1 MPPLFFFGFAILIT
15 FTCVYKLCRHLPAD
29 VVLTEKAYTSILA
42 AIEDSCDVYGEL
54 NTLDTN
60 VTSVI
65 EACATPVILN
75 SATLLDIPDEQL
87 QDELR
92 AKLLEVISTYIE
104 PNMEVAQVIASR
116 LEPLPLAE
124 IQRMILYANTPE
136 YMANHSVSIYTD
148 TGAPSLDVNMLLLGR
163 PADDIEEPEDQCELL
178 PVLYPSADVYKAGFA
193 MDPEAFSQ
201 DIRDSLDLS
210 LSNEIEMY
218 KCGDIDAFVAANTDG
233 AMFLDEVTND
243 VAITIRNQNM
253 AKMIVEVLADN
264 QNERVLFA
272 VGAAHWQIGNDNF
285 DSLETLLLKDG
296 YSLEH
301 VPDYHPSDTENH
313 DNDHCDV
320 IFNPETG
327 IFDVDPDDDT
337 VPSPMITSQ
346 PVHSVILTDD
356 DTDDGVDP
364 SEIVDTT
371 ETVEEETTPTATPP
385 ADDPSPTPP
394 VGVPSNVEA
403 PTSSSTMNSAS
414 FLLGAAGFIYLFSC
428 M

>member
-1 MPPLFFFGFAILIT
+1 
-15 FTCVYKLCRHLPAD
+15 
-29 VVLTEKAYTSILA
+29 
-42 AIEDSCDVYGEL
+42 
-54 NTLDTN
+54 
-60 VTSVI
+60 
-65 EACATPVILN
+65 
-75 SATLLDIPDEQL
+75 
-87 QDELR
+87 
-92 AKLLEVISTYIE
+92 
-104 PNMEVAQVIASR
+104 
-116 LEPLPLAE
+116 
-124 IQRMILYANTPE
+124 MILYANTPE

-163 PADDIEEPEDQCELL
+163 PADDIEEPEDQCELF
-178 PVLYPSADVYKAGFA
+178 PVLYPSADEFKAGFA
-193 MDPEAFSQ
+193 ADPESFSQ

-218 KCGDIDAFVAANTDG
+218 KCGDIDAFVAANTDN
-233 AMFLDEVTND
+233 AMFLDEATND
-243 VAITIRNQNM
+243 AGITIRNKNM
-253 AKMIVEVLADN
+253 AKKIVEVLAAN
-264 QNERVLFA
+264 SNERVLFA
-272 VGAAHWQIGNDNF
+272 VGAAHWQIGNENF

-371 ETVEEETTPTATPP
+371 ETVEEDNTPTTTPP

-403 PTSSSTMNSAS
+403 PTSSSTMKSAS
-414 FLLGAAGFIYLFSC
+414 FLLGTSGFIYLLSC
-428 M
+428 ML